1 MRLTTPSLL
10 ELCNLFELSGVGITS
25 TEGKYL
31 HGIPHWEMRGIPLF
45 IAKEIQPWLDCI
57 GFAGQIL
64 VDRDDDRVEVDLME
78 TDERDFY
85 QYRCPE
91 TFRMKLI
98 PASQVAV
105 HAVNPGR
112 FLHHIADLLAIPMA
126 LRKGIETPA
135 IDGVLWHLGKAAL
148 GSAHVDI
155 WLARGLAWSAEDVF
169 EQLNSASLP
178 DRGLVLTTGKPISKL
193 IRPPRDYRIV
203 PLADVLIHSMAEP
216 AIDKTVLY
224 QCLIQTPGS
233 PLQKTLPVQWD
244 AINQTLTI
252 NIRTLKPWVIKGK
265 KQAAAVDYLFKQAMN
280 GRDWLP
286 AHEILNAINPNA
298 KTARASRMQSLFS
311 GTVDWT
317 NYITTN
323 GKGHYGFKL
332 A

>member
-1 MRLTTPSLL
+1 MTHTTPSLL
-10 ELCNLFELSGVGITS
+10 ELSNLFERSRIGITS
-25 TEGKYL
+25 TEGEYL
-31 HGIPHWEMRGIPLF
+31 RGIPRWEMQRLPPVL
-45 IAKEIQPWLDCI
+45 AKKIQPWLDCI
-57 GFAGQIL
+57 GYARQIL
-64 VDRDDDRVEVDLME
+64 VDRGDDRVEVDLME
-78 TDERDFY
+78 TDERDIY

-98 PASQVAV
+98 PASEVAV

-112 FLHHIADLLAIPMA
+112 FLHHIAELLAIPMA
-126 LRKGIETPA
+126 FRKGIETPA
-135 IDGVLWHLGKAAL
+135 IDGVLWHLGKASL

-155 WLARGLAWSAEDVF
+155 WLARGLAGSAEDVF

-193 IRPPRDYRIV
+193 IRPPRDYRV
-203 PLADVLIHSMAEP
+203 VLLSDVLIHSMAEP

-252 NIRTLKPWVIKGK
+252 NIRTLKPWVIRGK

-286 AHEILNAINPNA
+286 AQEILNAINPNA
-298 KTARASRMQSLFS
+298 KTARAPRMQSLFS

-332 A
+332 D

>member
-1 MRLTTPSLL
+1 MTLTTPSLL
-10 ELCNLFELSGVGITS
+10 ELSNLFERSGFGISS
-25 TEGKYL
+25 TEGDCL
-31 HGIPHWEMRGIPLF
+31 RGIPRWEMQQIPSV

-57 GFAGQIL
+57 GYAGQIL
-64 VDRDDDRVEVDLME
+64 VDHGDDRVEVDLQE
-78 TDERDFY
+78 TDAPDSY

-98 PASQVAV
+98 PACEVAV

-112 FLHHIADLLAIPMA
+112 FLHSIAELLAIPMA
-126 LRKGIETPA
+126 LRKGIEKPA
-135 IDGVLWHLGKAAL
+135 IDGVLWHLGKASL

-155 WLARGLAWSAEDVF
+155 WLARGLAGSAEDVF
-169 EQLNSASLP
+169 EHLNSASLP
-178 DRGLVLTTGKPISKL
+178 DRGLVLTMGKTLSKL
-193 IRPPRDYRIV
+193 IRQPREYRIV
-203 PLADVLIHSMAEP
+203 AFADVLVHSMAEP
-216 AIDKTVLY
+216 AIDKAVLY

-244 AINQTLTI
+244 AINRTLTI
-252 NIRTLKPWVIKGK
+252 NIRTLKPWVIGGK

-280 GRDWLP
+280 GRDWVP
-286 AHEILNAINPNA
+286 AQEILNAINPNA

-317 NYITTN
+317 HYITTN